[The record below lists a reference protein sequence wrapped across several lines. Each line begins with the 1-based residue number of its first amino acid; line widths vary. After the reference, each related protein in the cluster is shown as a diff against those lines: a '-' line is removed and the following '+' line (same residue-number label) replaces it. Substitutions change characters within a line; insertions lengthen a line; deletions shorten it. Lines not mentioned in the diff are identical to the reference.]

1 MDSFFLHDCRIRP
14 SERIIERNGEAQRI
28 EPRAMDLLLLLVAR
42 VGEVVTRQEIE
53 DRLWEGRVVGYDALT
68 QTVAKLRRALGDDA
82 HEPSFLLTIP
92 KGGYKLAV
100 APETRDAGEQRLA
113 VAEAPSL
120 AAPMVPA
127 NAAPR
132 GPNRLWRL
140 MGGALLVLVAIAGI
154 GWMSQEA
161 PPAARPATA
170 LERRPALA
178 VLPFLDRSNDDDYAY
193 VADGLTEDLITTLTH
208 ISELNVLALTSTTGY
223 KSQPFDAAA
232 VRRALGARYVVTGAV
247 QADQASLRVHV
258 QLIDAESESNLWAEK
273 YDRPRAEWFALR
285 DELADA
291 ISSRVLPNVQEAEKR
306 RARRKPTENLDA
318 YDLFQRARSE
328 KHKLTVDSERE
339 AVTLLRRAIELD
351 PNFAEAHALLGWVG
365 ALERLFGGTGA
376 SYEESLAQVQRS
388 LELHPQLSIGYQALT
403 QVLTFMKRFEEAT
416 QAGLRAIE
424 INPNDAENHIFYSR
438 AASTAGYY
446 EPAVAAAERAVALNP
461 MYPKWYPYIFARA
474 LYADGQIA
482 RAVEICADGMARQP
496 FVATTVTCIAVFE
509 RASRHDEAAAH
520 ARTLNAAPIPI
531 TVAHAQDSWGFREA
545 ALNERFADDLTA
557 AGLRR

>member
-1 MDSFFLHDCRIRP
+1 MDPFFLRDCRIRP
-14 SERIIERNGEAQRI
+14 SERIIERNGEALRI

-42 VGEVVTRQEIE
+42 AGEVVTRQEIE

-100 APETRDAGEQRLA
+100 SPVRTETGVRGNEVSLSH
-113 VAEAPSL
+113 APSVPVVQARASPRAAGRLRLFMGL
-120 AAPMVPA
+120 AFLVVV
-127 NAAPR
+127 
-132 GPNRLWRL
+132 GI
-140 MGGALLVLVAIAGI
+140 GGAWWMGQETTPASGPVAAV
-154 GWMSQEA
+154 
-161 PPAARPATA
+161 
-170 LERRPALA
+170 ERRPALA
-178 VLPFLDRSNDDDYAY
+178 VLPFLDRNSDEGYAY
-193 VADGLTEDLITTLTH
+193 LADGLTEDLITTLTH

-223 KSQPFDAAA
+223 KGQPMDASA
-232 VRRALGARYVVTGAV
+232 VRRSLGARYVVTGAV
-247 QADQASLRVHV
+247 QANQESLRVHV
-258 QLIDAESESNLWAEK
+258 QLVDAESESNLWAEK
-273 YDRPRAEWFALR
+273 YDRPRTEWFALR

-318 YDLFQRARSE
+318 YDLFQRARGE
-328 KHKLTVDSERE
+328 KHKLTVASERE
-339 AVTLLRRAIELD
+339 AVALLRRAIELD

-376 SYEESLAQVQRS
+376 SYEESLARVQRS

-403 QVLTFMKRFEEAT
+403 QVLTFMKRYEEAA

-446 EPAVAAAERAVALNP
+446 EPAVAAAERAIVLNP
-461 MYPKWYPYIFARA
+461 MYPKWYPYIYARA

-482 RAVEICADGMARQP
+482 RASEICADGMARQP
-496 FVATTVTCIAVFE
+496 FVATMVTCIAVFE
-509 RASRHDEAAAH
+509 RANRHDEAAAH
-520 ARTLNAAPIPI
+520 ARTLSATATPI
-531 TVAHAQDSWGFREA
+531 TVAHALDSWGFREA
-545 ALNERFADDLTA
+545 TLNDRFADDLRA
-557 AGLRR
+557 AGLSR